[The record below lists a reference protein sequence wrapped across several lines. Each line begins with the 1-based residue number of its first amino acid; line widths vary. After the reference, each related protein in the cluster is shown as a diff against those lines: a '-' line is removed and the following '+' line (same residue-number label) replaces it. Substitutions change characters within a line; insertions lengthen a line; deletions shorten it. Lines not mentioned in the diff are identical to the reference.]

1 MSTQN
6 PTPSDLIRVLIVD
19 DTSTYRMILSNVVK
33 QFPKV
38 TLEGTTANG
47 SMAIEFIKETPVDLI
62 LLDVEMPVMNGMET
76 LNHLLSIHPDLFVV
90 MISSP
95 NPSTADLTIAA
106 LNRGA
111 KDFIVKPDEVS
122 AEKNM
127 KLLQERLNTVI
138 TSISYQKNKRK
149 LAALSTQNSAV
160 LTQALPKLL
169 PKVPIENKTTPLI
182 TPAQRDVSVRTKSRT
197 SLKRQFKALAIGV
210 STGGP
215 NALSE
220 MLPELPGDLGVPIF
234 IVQHMPAVFT
244 ASLAKSLNQKC
255 RLTVKEAEHGETV
268 EINTVYIAPGNFHM
282 VAEKKSQAVQ
292 ISLNQD
298 IAENSCRPSVDVLFR
313 SLVPIYHENIL
324 SLIMT
329 GMGSDG
335 ALGVKAI
342 KEANGYCITQ
352 SAESCVVY
360 GMPKQ
365 IDDWGLSDQ
374 SVSLNEMARTLSAHI
389 LETTHSLGG
398 G

>member
-6 PTPSDLIRVLIVD
+6 TLHHDQIRVLIVD
-19 DTSTYRMILSNVVK
+19 DTNTYRMILSNVVK
-33 QFPKV
+33 QFSKV
-38 TLEGTTANG
+38 TLEGTAANG
-47 SMAIEFIKETPVDLI
+47 SMAVAFIKETPVDLV

-76 LNHLLSIHPDLFVV
+76 LNHLLSIQPELFVV
-90 MISSP
+90 MISSS
-95 NPSTADLTIAA
+95 NPSTADLTITA
-106 LNRGA
+106 LNQGA
-111 KDFIVKPDEVS
+111 KDFIVKPDEDS

-127 KLLQERLNTVI
+127 KLLQERLTVVI
-138 TSISYQKNKRK
+138 NSISYQKARR
-149 LAALSTQNSAV
+149 LQERLSTQNNREI
-160 LTQALPKLL
+160 LPQALT
-169 PKVPIENKTTPLI
+169 KVSKEEKIIPTI
-182 TPAQRDVSVRTKSRT
+182 TPPKIESPIPPQPRKSF
-197 SLKRQFKALAIGV
+197 KRQFKALAIGI

-220 MLPELPGDLGVPIF
+220 MLPELPSNLGVPIF
-234 IVQHMPAVFT
+234 IVQHMPPVFT

-255 RLTVKEAEHGETV
+255 RLTVKEAEHGEPV

-282 VAEKKSQAVQ
+282 AVEKKSPQVF

-298 IAENSCRPSVDVLFR
+298 SPENSCRPSVDVLFR
-313 SLVPIYHENIL
+313 SLIPVYHENIL

-352 SAESCVVY
+352 SANSCVVY

-365 IDDWGLSDQ
+365 VDDWGLSDQ
-374 SVSLNEMARTLSAHI
+374 SVSLSEMARTVSAHI
-389 LETTHSLGG
+389 LETTHILGG